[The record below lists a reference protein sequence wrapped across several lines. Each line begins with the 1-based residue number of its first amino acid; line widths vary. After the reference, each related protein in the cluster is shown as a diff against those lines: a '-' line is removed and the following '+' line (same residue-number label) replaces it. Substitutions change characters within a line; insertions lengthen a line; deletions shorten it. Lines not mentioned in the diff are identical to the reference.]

1 MSDPFHC
8 KGLEII
14 KSKNHSVND
23 TATQTKKRLL

>member
-8 KGLEII
+8 KRLEII

-23 TATQTKKRLL
+23 TAIQTKKRLL